1 MAADRCV
8 FVRLLNPLV
17 AAAITV
23 AFAVTAAY
31 YIKGSTFALAD
42 SAESRLV
49 AADQEPQNW
58 LTHGRTYSEQRFSPL
73 TRVNATNA
81 KDLGLAWYHDLGT
94 GRGQEA
100 TPLEVDGVIYVS
112 TAWSMVKAFDARD
125 GATLWTFDPQV
136 PRERLA
142 QACCDAVNRG
152 LAFANGAV
160 FVATLDGRLIA
171 IDTKS
176 GKPIWSVVTFDRSQ
190 PYSSTGA
197 PRVVKGLVM
206 IGNAGADLGVRGYI
220 SAYDAA
226 TGKMVWRFYTVPG
239 DPSKPVENPI
249 LAKAMKTWK
258 GDLWWKR
265 GGGGTVWDAIAYDPI
280 LDLLYVGTGNGGPWN
295 QQERSPGGGDNL
307 FLASIVALRPETGEY
322 VWHYQVNPG
331 DDWDYTATQ
340 PFILATLELGGR
352 QRNVIMQAPKNGFF
366 YVLDRQTGEL
376 LSAKNFV
383 PTNWADHIDMTTGR
397 PVENPAAR
405 YDRTGKPF
413 LGWPSTRGAHSWMPM
428 SYSPVTGLVYIPTQ
442 ETSQVFDVVRGY
454 RHNDVGWNTATLM
467 AGGDYS
473 LAPPHKAYLL
483 AWDPVTQKE
492 RWRIPYSRSAGGVLT
507 TAGDLLVQGEADGHF
522 NVYRADT
529 GERLWRTDAQSM
541 PMAGPI
547 AYEVGGEQYIA
558 VMAGCGGDFSDV
570 CGLVNRDGRIPILD
584 RLLVYKLGGTAE
596 LPPKPS
602 PSLPPIAAPTAAVPP
617 DKVAQGHELY
627 DSYCLA
633 CHGDRA
639 VSTGLNPDLRYSYY
653 LSQDRLFNNVVLG
666 GALKAQGMIS
676 FAAVLSQQDAAAIRG
691 YLVSRAQAVHRQ

>member
-1 MAADRCV
+1 MRM
-8 FVRLLNPLV
+8 LNPLV

-49 AADQEPQNW
+49 AADREPQNW

-73 TRVNATNA
+73 TRINATNS
-81 KDLGLAWYHDLGT
+81 KNLGLAWYHDLGT

-112 TAWSMVKAFDARD
+112 TAWSIVKAFDARD

-136 PRERLA
+136 PRARLA

-160 FVATLDGRLIA
+160 FIATLDGRLIA

-176 GKPIWSVVTFDRSQ
+176 GKPIWSVITFDRSQ

-197 PRVVKGLVM
+197 PRVVKGLVI
-206 IGNAGADLGVRGYI
+206 IGNAGADLGVRGYV

-226 TGKMVWRFYTVPG
+226 TGKMVWRFYTVQG
-239 DPSKPVENPI
+239 DPAKPVENPI

-295 QQERSPGGGDNL
+295 QQERSPDGGDNL

-340 PFILATLELGGR
+340 PFILATLEIGGR

-383 PTNWADHIDMTTGR
+383 PTNWADRIDMTTGR

-454 RHNDVGWNTATLM
+454 RHSDVGWNTATLLT
-467 AGGDYS
+467 GGDYS

-492 RWRIPYSRSAGGVLT
+492 RWRIPYNRSAGGVLT
-507 TAGDLLVQGEADGHF
+507 TAGNLLVQGEADGHF

-547 AYEVGGEQYIA
+547 TYEVGREQYIA

-570 CGLVNRDGRIPILD
+570 CGLVNQDGRIPILD
-584 RLLVYKLGGTAE
+584 RLLVYKLRGTAE

-602 PSLPPIAAPTAAVPP
+602 PSLPPIEAPTAAVPP
-617 DKVAQGHELY
+617 DKVAQGHEFY
-627 DSYCLA
+627 DSYCLV
-633 CHGDRA
+633 CHGNRA

-653 LSQDRLFNNVVLG
+653 LSQDRLFSDVVLG
-666 GALKAQGMIS
+666 GTLKEKGMIS
-676 FAAVLSQQDAAAIRG
+676 FAAVLSPLEASAIRS
-691 YLVSRAQAVHRQ
+691 YLVSRAQVVRKQ